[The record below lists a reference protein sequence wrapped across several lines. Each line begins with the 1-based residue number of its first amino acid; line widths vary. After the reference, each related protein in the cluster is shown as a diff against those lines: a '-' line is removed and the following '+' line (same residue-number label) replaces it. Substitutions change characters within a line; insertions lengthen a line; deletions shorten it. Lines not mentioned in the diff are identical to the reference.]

1 MVSFVLFV
9 DEQKDEDI
17 QQQYNAKVLAVR
29 DTKTI
34 KETDAR
40 KANKLYSTARQEW
53 MNSNE
58 RKSLLKESL
67 QMEMKYN
74 QYLRVIHRYDD
85 YSFLHNCWLEFY
97 QSLCH
102 EDVEYFFMILF
113 IVG

>member
-1 MVSFVLFV
+1 M
-9 DEQKDEDI
+9 
-17 QQQYNAKVLAVR
+17 R

-58 RKSLLKESL
+58 RKLLLKESL
-67 QMEMKYN
+67 QIEMKYVYN
-74 QYLRVIHRYDD
+74 LSIIYRYDD
-85 YSFLHNCWLEFY
+85 YSFLHNCWLEYY
-97 QSLCH
+97 QSLLH
-102 EDVEYFFMILF
+102 EEIEYSFMVLL

>member
-1 MVSFVLFV
+1 M
-9 DEQKDEDI
+9 
-17 QQQYNAKVLAVR
+17 R

-74 QYLRVIHRYDD
+74 
-85 YSFLHNCWLEFY
+85 
-97 QSLCH
+97 
-102 EDVEYFFMILF
+102 
-113 IVG
+113 